1 MSNYLSWKYAN
12 QVFLS
17 SLKDRRNAMEME
29 MRHTVRMQNNKRGIP
44 LQKEVYAQ
52 IFDAYFKTLDADI
65 MIIREN
71 LKRAQTIH
79 DKRQIKHA
87 NQG

>member
-17 SLKDRRNAMEME
+17 ALKDRRDAIEME
-29 MRHTVRMQNNKRGIP
+29 MRHLERMQKNKRGIS
-44 LQKEVYAQ
+44 LQREVYAQ
-52 IFDAYFKTLDADI
+52 IFDAYFRTLDADI